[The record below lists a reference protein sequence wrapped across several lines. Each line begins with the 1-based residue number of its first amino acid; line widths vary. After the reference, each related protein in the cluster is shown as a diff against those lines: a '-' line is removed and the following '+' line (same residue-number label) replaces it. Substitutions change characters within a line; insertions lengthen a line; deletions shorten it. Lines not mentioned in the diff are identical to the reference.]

1 MNNFVVEVEWMLKK
15 KSKAFF
21 LVLISLLCFT
31 LTACTKKA
39 DDRNIYQEVKQSNK
53 IVWGVK
59 ADTRLFGLM
68 SIKTGKIEG
77 FEIDLANALT
87 KEILGKDGKA
97 EFVQTT
103 TKTKIPLLKNGN
115 VDAVL
120 AAMTITPER
129 EKQVAFTKP
138 YFNAGQSLLVK
149 DTSKV
154 KSIKDLNRSN
164 AVILAV
170 KGTTAV
176 ANVKKFAPKAK
187 TLEYDDYGQAFTAL
201 KAGQGEALTT
211 DSGILAGLATEG
223 KGYKLVGGNFTSDPY
238 GIAVN
243 KNQKEFV
250 KALNRALTKLRKN
263 GTYDRIVKKWFGNIP
278 GFDLKY
284 VEQE

>member
-1 MNNFVVEVEWMLKK
+1 MSKK
-15 KSKAFF
+15 GFKAFF
-21 LVLISLLCFT
+21 LVLIALFTFT
-31 LTACTKKA
+31 LTACGKA
-39 DDRNIYQEVKQSNK
+39 SDRNAYQEAKKTNK

-87 KEILGKDGKA
+87 KEILGKNGRA

-103 TKTKIPLLKNGN
+103 TKSKIPLLKNGN
-115 VDAVL
+115 IDAVL

-129 EKQVAFTKP
+129 KKEVLFTKP
-138 YFNAGQSLLVK
+138 YFNAGQSLLVPT
-149 DTSKV
+149 DSKI
-154 KSIKDLNRSN
+154 KSVKDLNKKG
-164 AVILAV
+164 VVVLAV

-176 ANVKKFAPKAK
+176 TNIKKFAPKAR

-201 KAGQGEALTT
+201 KAGQGVALTT
-211 DSGILAGLATEG
+211 DSGILAGLVKES

-243 KNQKEFV
+243 KDQKEFASV
-250 KALNRALTKLRKN
+250 LNHALSNLRKD
-263 GTYDRIVKKWFGNIP
+263 GTYNRLVKKWFGNIP
-278 GFDLKY
+278 GFNIKY
-284 VEQE
+284 AEKE

>member
-1 MNNFVVEVEWMLKK
+1 MGL
-15 KSKAFF
+15 
-21 LVLISLLCFT
+21 LVFT
-31 LTACTKKA
+31 LTACGKA
-39 DDRNIYQEVKQSNK
+39 SDRNAYQEVKQSNK

-87 KEILGKDGKA
+87 KEILGKNGQA

-149 DTSKV
+149 DSSKV

-211 DSGILAGLATEG
+211 DSGILAGLATES

-250 KALNRALTKLRKN
+250 KALNKALTHLRKD
-263 GTYDRIVKKWFGNIP
+263 GTYNKIVKKWFGNIP
-278 GFDLKY
+278 GFDIKY
-284 VEQE
+284 AEQE

>member
-1 MNNFVVEVEWMLKK
+1 MWRWNELLRKK
-15 KSKAFF
+15 FKAFF
-21 LVLISLLCFT
+21 LVLISLFALT
-31 LTACTKKA
+31 LTACSNGKK
-39 DDRNIYQEVKQSNK
+39 DVYQEVKQSNK

-68 SIKTGKIEG
+68 SIKTGEIEG
-77 FEIDLANALT
+77 FEIDLAKALT
-87 KEILGKDGKA
+87 KEILGKDGQA

-103 TKTKIPLLKNGN
+103 TKSKIPLLKNGN
-115 VDAVL
+115 IDAVL

-129 EKQVAFTKP
+129 KKQVDFTKP

-149 DTSKV
+149 DDSKI
-154 KSIKDLNRSN
+154 KSIKYLNKSSMT
-164 AVILAV
+164 VLAV

-201 KAGQGEALTT
+201 KAGQGNALTT
-211 DSGILAGLATEG
+211 DSGILAGLATES

-243 KNQKEFV
+243 KGQKKFTDALN
-250 KALNRALTKLRKN
+250 KALTHLRKN
-263 GTYDRIVKKWFGNIP
+263 GTYNKLVKKWFGNIP
-278 GFDLKY
+278 GFDIKY
-284 VEQE
+284 AEQE